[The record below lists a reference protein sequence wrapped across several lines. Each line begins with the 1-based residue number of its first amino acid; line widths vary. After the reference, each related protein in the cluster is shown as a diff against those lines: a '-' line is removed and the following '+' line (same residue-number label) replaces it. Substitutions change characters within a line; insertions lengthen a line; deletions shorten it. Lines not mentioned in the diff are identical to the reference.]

1 MVPSQVP
8 LRSRD
13 TKQQRIAEI
22 QRWMRWEFEQIV
34 RPRVL
39 MFTQFLHEMG
49 IFAEPYVS
57 RIFMENNPYIRLESL
72 TI

>member
-22 QRWMRWEFEQIV
+22 QRWEFEQIV